1 MHNQYMLCFLFSNI
15 KFYRCTHS
23 FAKRTELHL
32 FASLAHSSG
41 KLLNYLMRQWEK
53 KRRTKRIWSIWSLD
67 CNGVWCKFKRHRL
80 PIDRYIYIESDESS
94 YITVKRAFT
103 NPTSMQH
110 PFENQD
116 ASYILALWDI
126 SIWNVLFKPYEN
138 YTLSNSICNGFC
150 TLNKLT
156 HIRFRHRI
164 VLYVSR
170 LYYMFLYLDLS
181 FDWCPYLM
189 KWRCE
194 KYYIDIIRR
203 MGARSTWRQIMDDES
218 YVYRM
223 YMPTDNDIYNGTL
236 ICRIEWWR
244 RQRRRWKCYRF
255 QFITLHISGQK
266 FCSPEYW
273 WKCKMI
279 MSFSIK

>member
-164 VLYVSR
+164 VITCSIVLYVSVSRSLFR
-170 LYYMFLYLDLS
+170 LMSIFDEMTLWKVLHWHHQTDGSEVDLATN
-181 FDWCPYLM
+181 Y
-189 KWRCE
+189 
-194 KYYIDIIRR
+194 
-203 MGARSTWRQIMDDES
+203 G
-218 YVYRM
+218 
-223 YMPTDNDIYNGTL
+223 
-236 ICRIEWWR
+236 
-244 RQRRRWKCYRF
+244 RWKLCVPNVYANR
-255 QFITLHISGQK
+255 QWHL
-266 FCSPEYW
+266 
-273 WKCKMI
+273 
-279 MSFSIK
+279 